1 MRFEIRTSSDVWFR
15 ICPRRSPRIRRGSR
29 GGANRRD
36 SRRVGVGPPCA
47 AIRRRARRR
56 DDARGDAT
64 LRRRLVMTPLYWAAQ
79 NGHEA
84 VARILIEAGADAH
97 EGAG

>member
-1 MRFEIRTSSDVWFR
+1 
-15 ICPRRSPRIRRGSR
+15 
-29 GGANRRD
+29 
-36 SRRVGVGPPCA
+36 
-47 AIRRRARRR
+47 
-56 DDARGDAT
+56 
-64 LRRRLVMTPLYWAAQ
+64 MTPLYWAAQ